1 MYPAEIPQIS
11 HDELTDLE
19 AIGKGG
25 FGVAYRA
32 KHARFGTVV
41 YQKMNAV
48 NLADRYLTSLF
59 LFCYLAVLDPK
70 VGHTMDVLS
79 PCIPILCNSD

>member
-11 HDELTDLE
+11 HDELTDFE

-25 FGVAYRA
+25 FGIVYRA

-48 NLADRYLTSLF
+48 KLVDRYLTSLF
-59 LFCYLAVLDPK
+59 LFCCLAVLDPK
-70 VGHTMDVLS
+70 VCHTMDVLS
-79 PCIPILCNSD
+79 PFISVLCHSD